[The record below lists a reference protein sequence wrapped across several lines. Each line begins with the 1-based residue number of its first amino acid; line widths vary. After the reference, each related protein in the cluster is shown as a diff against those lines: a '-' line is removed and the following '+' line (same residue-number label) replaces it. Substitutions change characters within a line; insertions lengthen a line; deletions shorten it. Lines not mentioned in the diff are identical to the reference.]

1 MAQYLLDTNIL
12 LRASDAG
19 SDKQSLAQGAFE
31 AVISQGHTCFLTA
44 QVIGEYYS
52 VVTRPISSNGFGWDT
67 ERGKLERDLWIARF
81 SFLEETAEIF
91 PRWIDLIDKF
101 KVTGRRIFDL
111 RILAVMRKRAVNSP
125 YLFSSYEEG
134 VRLFSCVG
142 ALVYGRARRGASH
155 KG

>member
-19 SDKQSLAQGAFE
+19 SDKQALARGSFE
-31 AVISQGHTCFLTA
+31 KVIAQGHTCFLTS

-52 VVTRPISSNGFGWDT
+52 VATRPIGSNGLGWDT
-67 ERGKLERDLWIARF
+67 ERGKLERDLWIERF
-81 SFLEETAEIF
+81 SFLEETAEVF

-111 RILAVMRKRAVNSP
+111 RLLAIMQ
-125 YLFSSYEEG
+125 
-134 VRLFSCVG
+134 
-142 ALVYGRARRGASH
+142 VYKTSH
-155 KG
+155 LLTFDVDDFPTLPGITVAHPSQIVTI

>member
-31 AVISQGHTCFLTA
+31 AVISQGHTCLLTA

-111 RILAVMRKRAVNSP
+111 RILAVMQVYKTSHLLTFDVDDFP
-125 YLFSSYEEG
+125 
-134 VRLFSCVG
+134 
-142 ALVYGRARRGASH
+142 ALPGITIVHPSQIVTT
-155 KG
+155 